1 MKNAKVCSRLAF
13 FLALMAISASLMAA
27 GKNTVSEQDLVQASV
42 ITLNATIVNGFVS
55 IARGR
60 NCVVQ
65 GENDVPTLLPCPEAS
80 KTAPITTTFNI
91 IELSQDLCLADNGIG
106 PVVKRCDL
114 KDPAQHWDAL
124 TAGPTH
130 VKNID
135 TKRCLTSAGLDKP
148 LKLQSCTGSFAQ
160 TWALPK

>member
-1 MKNAKVCSRLAF
+1 MKNAKVCSRLAVV
-13 FLALMAISASLMAA
+13 LALMVSSASLMAA
-27 GKNTVSEQDLVQASV
+27 EKSTIREQDLAQAFV
-42 ITLNATIVNGFVS
+42 ITLNATTVNGFVS

-65 GENDVPTLLPCPEAS
+65 GANGIPTLLTCPEAS
-80 KTAPITTTFNI
+80 KTAPVTTAFKI
-91 IELSQDLCLADNGIG
+91 IELSHDECLADDGMG
-106 PVVKRCDL
+106 PVVKRCDI

-130 VKNID
+130 VKNFE
-135 TKRCLTSAGLDKP
+135 TKRCLTSVGLDKP

-160 TWALPK
+160 TWVLPQ